1 LPATLVGC
9 AHIRDA
15 AFGVICYI
23 FFLKEF
29 HLLYS
34 VICSMMLE
42 WNEECQCK
50 LQLFRIMQI
59 DAIFFLLCSVW
70 CLLCLELGR
79 YPIDKTW
86 LLVCPDWT
94 KPSRHRPN
102 QRWHMSM
109 AMPPRIPTTP
119 CIRPDISQIACWL
132 HITP

>member
-42 WNEECQCK
+42 
-50 LQLFRIMQI
+50 
-59 DAIFFLLCSVW
+59 
-70 CLLCLELGR
+70 
-79 YPIDKTW
+79 
-86 LLVCPDWT
+86 
-94 KPSRHRPN
+94 
-102 QRWHMSM
+102 
-109 AMPPRIPTTP
+109 
-119 CIRPDISQIACWL
+119 
-132 HITP
+132 